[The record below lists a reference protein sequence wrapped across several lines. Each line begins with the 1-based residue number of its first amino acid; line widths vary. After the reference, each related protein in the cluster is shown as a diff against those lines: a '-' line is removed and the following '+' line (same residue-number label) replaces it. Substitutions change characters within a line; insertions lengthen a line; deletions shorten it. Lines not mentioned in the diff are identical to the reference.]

1 MFDVTAIGEL
11 LIDFTPA
18 GNNQRGDLLFARKP
32 GGAPANVL
40 AANSRIGGKT
50 AFIGKVGKDSFGA
63 FLRDT
68 LEDIGISTEGL
79 VTSETVNTTL
89 AFVQL
94 DHKGDRSFSF
104 YRKPGADMML
114 EPEDVNELI
123 IDNSHILHFGSVSMT
138 DEPSRSA
145 TLYAVSHAKKKGC
158 IISYDPN
165 YRPLLWDSAEKA
177 KEQMLLGLT
186 FADIIKVSEE
196 EMILLTGEK
205 DLVKGSMLLS
215 KEGAAL
221 ILVSL
226 GAKGA
231 CYRKGEIFGIL
242 PAYDVKTIDTNGAGD
257 AFLGAVHYKIRGKQ
271 LSDIRNMSKA
281 ELENILSFANAAGSL
296 TTTKGGAIT
305 ALPSLEE
312 IKECMSKV
320 PLLNY

>member
-1 MFDVTAIGEL
+1 
-11 LIDFTPA
+11 
-18 GNNQRGDLLFARKP
+18 
-32 GGAPANVL
+32 
-40 AANSRIGGKT
+40 
-50 AFIGKVGKDSFGA
+50 
-63 FLRDT
+63 
-68 LEDIGISTEGL
+68 
-79 VTSETVNTTL
+79 
-89 AFVQL
+89 
-94 DHKGDRSFSF
+94 
-104 YRKPGADMML
+104 
-114 EPEDVNELI
+114 
-123 IDNSHILHFGSVSMT
+123 
-138 DEPSRSA
+138 
-145 TLYAVSHAKKKGC
+145 
-158 IISYDPN
+158 
-165 YRPLLWDSAEKA
+165 
-177 KEQMLLGLT
+177 
-186 FADIIKVSEE
+186 
-196 EMILLTGEK
+196 MILLTGEK

-257 AFLGAVHYKIRGKQ
+257 AFLGAVLYKIRGKQ

-281 ELENILSFANAAGSL
+281 ELENVLSFANAAGSL